1 MASNLFDKPVGVV
14 GLGSSKN
21 QASAKR
27 VVLRPKVIN
36 FNILPAEYQ
45 PAHLN
50 SSDLLLILV
59 VVVGLALVAL
69 LNDSFVDLQ
78 TRVAD
83 GRVLL
88 GQTSQR
94 VEQIR
99 RESQPQV
106 AQLRGQTDEVQKQL
120 QAQNADLN
128 ALKVRQ
134 FPWFAVLN
142 KVFGALPPGVALD
155 SVNQGGASL
164 TVSGHGPDYAAP
176 LVYAE
181 RLRDSGLFSSV
192 SFQVIQEVSSG
203 VPPAPPLSTQP
214 VPGAVPPVGGALI
227 PPGGAPVPGIA
238 PTPGPRPD
246 AGVVPV
252 PPVSTVTSI
261 PVPAPTPLPT
271 PTPRPTSTVVP
282 SPTPANTPTPTT
294 SPTPRATP
302 TPIFDYSVISQ
313 AFTDFPNERDQND
326 TVKGKVVDLSNALV
340 PGLRFRISSCC
351 PAWSTEYPREWEPP
365 SDGTFEF
372 ALTTTGIF
380 KLEVLSGRAQAATGL
395 FTDGGFKGARVWEI
409 TFQKL
414 TQGTLSTPT
423 PTVVTTVTPTPTRSG
438 TATPTPT
445 VTGIV
450 SNLWG
455 EGGRPLAGAGEYVRL
470 VSFIDKS
477 VGKGGSVETGS
488 LQNAAATVSFVINLE
503 VKAKQ

>member
-1 MASNLFDKPVGVV
+1 M
-14 GLGSSKN
+14 GSSKN
-21 QASAKR
+21 QASAKD

-50 SSDLLLILV
+50 SSDLLMVLV

-69 LNDSFVDLQ
+69 LNDSYVDLH
-78 TRVAD
+78 TGVAD

-106 AQLRGQTDEVQKQL
+106 VQLRGQTDEIQKQL

-134 FPWFAVLN
+134 FPWFAVLT
-142 KVFGALPPGVALD
+142 KVFSALPPGVALD
-155 SVNQGGASL
+155 SVSQGGASL
-164 TVSGHGPDYAAP
+164 TVSGHGPDYAAL

-214 VPGAVPPVGGALI
+214 LP
-227 PPGGAPVPGIA
+227 
-238 PTPGPRPD
+238 
-246 AGVVPV
+246 VVPA
-252 PPVSTVTSI
+252 PPVSTVTPI

-302 TPIFDYSVISQ
+302 TPLFDYAVISQ
-313 AFTDFPNERDQND
+313 TFKDFPNERDQND

-351 PAWSTEYPREWEPP
+351 PAWSTEYPQEWEPP

-395 FTDGGFKGARVWEI
+395 FTDGGFKGARIWEI

-414 TQGTLSTPT
+414 TQGTLPTPT
-423 PTVVTTVTPTPTRSG
+423 PTVVTTVTPTPTRIG

-450 SNLWG
+450 SNLWR
-455 EGGRPLAGAGEYVRL
+455 EGGRPLAGAGDYVRL
-470 VSFIDKS
+470 VSFIDKPF
-477 VGKGGSVETGS
+477 GKGGSRETGS

>member
-1 MASNLFDKPVGVV
+1 M
-14 GLGSSKN
+14 GSSKN
-21 QASAKR
+21 QASAKD

-50 SSDLLLILV
+50 SSDLLLVLV

-69 LNDSFVDLQ
+69 LNDSYVDLQ

-106 AQLRGQTDEVQKQL
+106 VQFRTQTDEIQKKL
-120 QAQNADLN
+120 EAQNADLN
-128 ALKVRQ
+128 ALKARQ
-134 FPWFAVLN
+134 FPWFAVLT

-155 SVNQGGASL
+155 SVSQGGASL

-214 VPGAVPPVGGALI
+214 VPGAAPPGGGALI
-227 PPGGAPVPGIA
+227 PSGGTPVPGI
-238 PTPGPRPD
+238 
-246 AGVVPV
+246 VPA
-252 PPVSTVTSI
+252 PPVSTVTPI
-261 PVPAPTPLPT
+261 PVPAPTPLST

-302 TPIFDYSVISQ
+302 TPLFDYAVISQ

-351 PAWSTEYPREWEPP
+351 PAWSTEYPHDWEAP

-372 ALTTTGIF
+372 SLTTTGIF

-395 FTDGGFKGARVWEI
+395 FTDGGFKGARIWEI

-414 TQGTLSTPT
+414 TQGTLPTPT
-423 PTVVTTVTPTPTRSG
+423 STVVTTVTPTPTRAG

-445 VTGIV
+445 VTGIA
-450 SNLWG
+450 SNLWR
-455 EGGRPLAGAGEYVRL
+455 EGGRPLAGGGDYVRL
-470 VSFIDKS
+470 VTFIDKS
-477 VGKGGSVETGS
+477 FGKGGSGETGG

>member
-1 MASNLFDKPVGVV
+1 M
-14 GLGSSKN
+14 GSSKN
-21 QASAKR
+21 QASAKH

-50 SSDLLLILV
+50 SSDLLLVLV

-69 LNDSFVDLQ
+69 LTDSYVDLQ

-106 AQLRGQTDEVQKQL
+106 VQVRGQTDEIQKKL

-128 ALKVRQ
+128 ALKARQ
-134 FPWFAVLN
+134 FPWFAVLT
-142 KVFGALPPGVALD
+142 KVFDALPPGVALD
-155 SVNQGGASL
+155 SVSQGGASL

-181 RLRDSGLFSSV
+181 RLKDSGLFSSV
-192 SFQVIQEVSSG
+192 SFQVIQEVSSS

-214 VPGAVPPVGGALI
+214 LPVI
-227 PPGGAPVPGIA
+227 PA
-238 PTPGPRPD
+238 
-246 AGVVPV
+246 
-252 PPVSTVTSI
+252 PPVSTVTPI
-261 PVPAPTPLPT
+261 PVPAPTPLPTPAPAPTPLPT
-271 PTPRPTSTVVP
+271 PTPRPTSTVGP

-294 SPTPRATP
+294 SPTPTATP
-302 TPIFDYSVISQ
+302 TPLFDYAVISQ
-313 AFTDFPNERDQND
+313 TFKDFPNERDQND
-326 TVKGKVVDLSNALV
+326 TVKGKVVDLNNALV

-351 PAWSTEYPREWEPP
+351 PAWSTEYPHIWEPP

-372 ALTTTGIF
+372 ALTTTGIY

-395 FTDGGFKGARVWEI
+395 FTDGGFKGAR
-409 TFQKL
+409 
-414 TQGTLSTPT
+414 
-423 PTVVTTVTPTPTRSG
+423 
-438 TATPTPT
+438 
-445 VTGIV
+445 
-450 SNLWG
+450 
-455 EGGRPLAGAGEYVRL
+455 
-470 VSFIDKS
+470 
-477 VGKGGSVETGS
+477 
-488 LQNAAATVSFVINLE
+488 
-503 VKAKQ
+503 